1 MNNLLMPSNQ
11 SVRVSMLK
19 DKSKRLWAML
29 KKQMP
34 IVCGLIG
41 FGFLLNASAATGGLF
56 MTELLTVG
64 FILSCVMIIAQ
75 TERQSFRAELRAIN
89 KNSRK

>member
-11 SVRVSMLK
+11 SVSASTLK
-19 DKSKRLWAML
+19 DKSKRLWVML

-34 IVCGLIG
+34 VVFGLTA
-41 FGFLLNASAATGGLF
+41 FGLLLNASAATGGLF

-75 TERQSFRAELRAIN
+75 TERQAFRAELRAIN

>member
-11 SVRVSMLK
+11 SVSASVLK
-19 DKSKRLWAML
+19 DKSKRLWEML
-29 KKQMP
+29 KKHMP
-34 IVCGLIG
+34 IVFGLTAYG
-41 FGFLLNASAATGGLF
+41 LLLNASAATGGLF

-75 TERQSFRAELRAIN
+75 TERQSFRAEVRRIN
-89 KNSRK
+89 TRSKK

>member
-11 SVRVSMLK
+11 SVSISTLK
-19 DKSKRLWAML
+19 DKSKRLWLML

-34 IVCGLIG
+34 VVFGLTA
-41 FGFLLNASAATGGLF
+41 FGLLLNASAATGGLF
-56 MTELLTVG
+56 MTELVTVG

-75 TERQSFRAELRAIN
+75 TERQAFRAELRAIN

>member
-11 SVRVSMLK
+11 SISASVLK
-19 DKSKRLWAML
+19 DKSKRLWVML

-34 IVCGLIG
+34 IVCGLTA
-41 FGFLLNASAATGGLF
+41 FGLLLNASAAAGGLF

-64 FILSCVMIIAQ
+64 FILSCVMIMAQ
-75 TERQSFRAELRAIN
+75 TERQAFRAELRAIN
-89 KNSRK
+89 KKSRK